1 MEINSYKCTTPI
13 VIIIFNRLLETQR
26 LIEAI
31 SKVQPTKLYIISDG
45 PRENFPL
52 DKGKVE
58 SCRQLIDSI
67 SWNCEL
73 VKLYSDI
80 NLGCMKRVVTGLN
93 SVFQCENSAI
103 ILEDDCI
110 PSVDFF
116 KFCEWGLFNFQKNEN
131 IGLISGSNLIADK
144 FDLTYMNGFSKYIN
158 IWGWA
163 TWKSTWEK
171 YDNLLT
177 IMDVQNNI
185 GKFSKLKLVEK
196 IFWKELFKLSIYSS
210 KIWDFRLQYTFF
222 MYDLYSVYP
231 KKSLVENIGF
241 GVDATHTSINKPKYV
256 LNNLPENTFNLFE
269 EIPDYSF
276 AVDSKRENL
285 YIKTIWNYS
294 LLTTIRLKIMNVI
307 RLFK

>member
-1 MEINSYKCTTPI
+1 MEINSYKCSIPL
-13 VIIIFNRLLETQR
+13 VIIIFNRKHETEK

-31 SKVQPTKLYIISDG
+31 AKVQLTKLYIISDG

-58 SCRQLIDSI
+58 TCRQLIDSI

-93 SVFQCENSAI
+93 SVFQFESSAI

-110 PSVDFF
+110 PSADFF
-116 KFCEWGLFNFQKNEN
+116 KFCEWGLLNFQKNEN
-131 IGLISGSNLIADK
+131 VGLISGSNLIADK
-144 FDLTYMNGFSKYIN
+144 FEMTYMNGFSKYIN

-177 IMDVQNNI
+177 IMDVQDNI
-185 GKFSKLKLVEK
+185 GKFRNLNFVEK

-210 KIWDFRLQYTFF
+210 KIWDFRLQYIFF
-222 MYDLYSVYP
+222 LHNLYSVYP
-231 KKSLVENIGF
+231 KKSLIENIGF

-256 LNNLPENTFNLFE
+256 LNNLPENTFNLFNE
-269 EIPDYSF
+269 RANFNLE
-276 AVDSKRENL
+276 VDIKRENL
-285 YIKTIWNYS
+285 YVKKIWNYS
-294 LLTTIRLKIMNVI
+294 LLTTLRLKMMNIIRLYK
-307 RLFK
+307 

>member
-93 SVFQCENSAI
+93 SVFQCESSAI